1 MCGGEKWYLARIGL
15 GQVSYKG
22 MFSFYL
28 DRWPQH
34 LRCVYSCW
42 SPNPCYHTRQDCS
55 HCQYSSGCQARW
67 GHFPVRKMLKFW
79 HALQFCKRQTL
90 ISNRQCFYWYFVS
103 LKSRIHI
110 NSWCISTILHWCVNH
125 FLTKKVPASYKWR
138 QLPVI
143 RSNRHRQFPKCCCK
157 RSPLALLSGC
167 CCHHEGEF
175 AS

>member
-42 SPNPCYHTRQDCS
+42 SPNPCYHMRQDCS

-110 NSWCISTILHWCVNH
+110 NSWCISANCSLMCKSFSYEESPSILQM
-125 FLTKKVPASYKWR
+125 TAASCD
-138 QLPVI
+138 
-143 RSNRHRQFPKCCCK
+143 PK
-157 RSPLALLSGC
+157 
-167 CCHHEGEF
+167 
-175 AS
+175 